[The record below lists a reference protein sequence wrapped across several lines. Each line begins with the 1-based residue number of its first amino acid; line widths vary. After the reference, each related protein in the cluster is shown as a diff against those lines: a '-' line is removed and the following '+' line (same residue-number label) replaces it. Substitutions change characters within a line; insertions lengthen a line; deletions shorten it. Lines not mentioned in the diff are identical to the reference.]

1 MNQNLQYLLQAR
13 FSNNP
18 PPGYKRREGPVF
30 MLGDYPN
37 KQFSLSAE
45 EADAAIA
52 RFQPVQGDV
61 EHMPTVL
68 SGHLGIL
75 RRVWRDGQT
84 LFGAADVPEWLDN
97 ILDGTKSGISLAWE
111 RAEKDIK
118 GWGWTLDPA
127 IKVAKLT
134 TAFSN
139 ATGLPATAGGTVN
152 TPAVRPTPTETP
164 RQRKE
169 KRLMPIIDRL
179 GKRIALFA
187 AGAGSEPTPEPVAPP
202 TPITPGPSITV
213 PTPAP
218 APATTTTPAPTPTLP
233 ATNFTAPGIDEPE
246 MDEATANFKADQIAN
261 TAEREAD
268 ALINAG
274 HFYSA
279 QRPLLLA
286 LFTAAGY
293 DNEAHGASLVT
304 FSRANGSVIQDRVEM
319 LREVFTQQPTHSLF
333 SAELPVNILNGNRAP
348 GEVQS
353 AVQQGDEQAKK
364 FNAEHYPTMAAPAST
379 NGNGQ
384 H

>member
-1 MNQNLQYLLQAR
+1 
-13 FSNNP
+13 
-18 PPGYKRREGPVF
+18 

-139 ATGLPATAGGTVN
+139 TLEGRATGNLVN
-152 TPAVRPTPTETP
+152 TPAPAIAPSLTP

-187 AGAGSEPTPEPVAPP
+187 AGAGSTTPEPTAAPEPAPAP
-202 TPITPGPSITV
+202 TTPGPGIVLPTT
-213 PTPAP
+213 TPAP
-218 APATTTTPAPTPTLP
+218 APQPTTTTTTTTPAPAGPGLPPT
-233 ATNFTAPGIDEPE
+233 TFSAPGLDEPE
-246 MDEATANFKADQIAN
+246 MDDATASFKADQIAN

-268 ALINAG
+268 ALISAG

-304 FSRANGSVIQDRVEM
+304 FSRANGTVIQDRVEM
-319 LREVFTQQPTHSLF
+319 LREVFGSGPTHSLF
-333 SAELPVNILNGNRAP
+333 SAELPATILNGNRAP
-348 GEVQS
+348 AEVQS

-364 FNAEHYPTMAAPAST
+364 FNAEHFGQYLAQPATT
-379 NGNGQ
+379 NGNGN